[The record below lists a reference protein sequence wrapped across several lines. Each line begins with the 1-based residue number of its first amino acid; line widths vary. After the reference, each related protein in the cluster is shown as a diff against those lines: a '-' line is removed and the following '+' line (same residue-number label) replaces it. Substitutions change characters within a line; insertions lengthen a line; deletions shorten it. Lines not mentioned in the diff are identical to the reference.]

1 MILLSVNNLTKMT
14 NEKIIDDLAYHVNW
28 KIKNLDEE
36 MKKVV
41 LQTYH
46 YAKRRSKGKQR
57 IVIKKIKLVV

>member
-1 MILLSVNNLTKMT
+1 MT
-14 NEKIIDDLAYHVNW
+14 NEKIIDDLSYHVNW

-46 YAKRRSKGKQR
+46 YAERRSKGKQR